1 MYGPADTAG
10 LVHLQPQVMVKA
22 GDGAVVLVD
31 DEVGT
36 GRAVR
41 IVSVIGTARR
51 SPGWGCGGG
60 RRCCRQQQP
69 QQRAPITLMR
79 RWIISGLV
87 FGGGFLPRPDSMAA
101 NRDGVGLPPRSAA
114 LPSSWCA

>member
-60 RRCCRQQQP
+60 EKVLPAAAAAAACADNADEKMDNKWSC
-69 QQRAPITLMR
+69 LW
-79 RWIISGLV
+79 RWVSPPTGLY
-87 FGGGFLPRPDSMAA
+87 GS
-101 NRDGVGLPPRSAA
+101 
-114 LPSSWCA
+114 